1 LPTTLTPRYSPG
13 ISLNQFTENIEA
25 EISGKGWGEPTD
37 QVPDARAI
45 TPYMREGNGGPQ
57 LTFNATLNTGLT
69 LNSVTSRNHRVNWSE
84 STGNYLVTFN
94 QSNIKMDRDIWLEW
108 QPSPSSAPQAA
119 IFTEL
124 KGQHDYALVMLM
136 PPQVKSQDLQDFDRD
151 ITFVIDTSGSMGGR
165 PIVDAKESL
174 QLAIDRL
181 SEKDRFNVVAFN
193 NDTTRLFETS
203 VEGTTRNK
211 QYAKGLCKGG

>member
-1 LPTTLTPRYSPG
+1 
-13 ISLNQFTENIEA
+13 
-25 EISGKGWGEPTD
+25 
-37 QVPDARAI
+37 
-45 TPYMREGNGGPQ
+45 M
-57 LTFNATLNTGLT
+57 
-69 LNSVTSRNHRVNWSE
+69 
-84 STGNYLVTFN
+84 
-94 QSNIKMDRDIWLEW
+94 
-108 QPSPSSAPQAA
+108 
-119 IFTEL
+119 
-124 KGQHDYALVMLM
+124 
-136 PPQVKSQDLQDFDRD
+136 KSQDLQDFDRD

-211 QYAKGLCKGG
+211 QYARDFVKHLNAGGGTEMAPALNAALKRTTTKDFIKPLFKSRKFDVLDSLNSSESNEASILSLRIGWIDES